1 MLCVESLLEDFMS
14 TKKGEANQK
23 GNQDNGASAAAGAS
37 NCRCN
42 GCKSKVT
49 KFGFC
54 QEHFEMY
61 MSGVI
66 RGDGTKPVDF
76 EKKLELFLANR
87 KSA

>member
-1 MLCVESLLEDFMS
+1 MS
-14 TKKGEANQK
+14 NKKEENKKASQ
-23 GNQDNGASAAAGAS
+23 NGDTSAAAAS
-37 NCRCN
+37 GPTHCRFHA
-42 GCKSKVT
+42 CKHKT
-49 KFGFC
+49 IKFGFC

-87 KSA
+87 KVA

>member
-1 MLCVESLLEDFMS
+1 MS
-14 TKKGEANQK
+14 NKKEENKKGGQSQ
-23 GNQDNGASAAAGAS
+23 GGAEAAGS
-37 NCRCN
+37 TNCRFTA
-42 GCKSKVT
+42 CKHKHA

-87 KSA
+87 KIA